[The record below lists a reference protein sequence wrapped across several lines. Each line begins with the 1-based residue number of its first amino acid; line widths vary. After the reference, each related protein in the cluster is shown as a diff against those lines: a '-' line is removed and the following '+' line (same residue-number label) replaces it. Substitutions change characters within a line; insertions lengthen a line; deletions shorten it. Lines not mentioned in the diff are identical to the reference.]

1 MGTNNNLGCIIF
13 FFSSNRKRFP
23 KLPGFVGYVSQ
34 FLAIV
39 SLLLPKCYLQTLIV
53 LNDGNTLA
61 FGVLLAL
68 EFGVILLC
76 NRIFY
81 GEFGGMYDLN
91 KIFFRTFFN
100 LSFYIP
106 IISSNWYFNCSNF
119 FEL

>member
-1 MGTNNNLGCIIF
+1 MYQFYANKSLGCIIR

-23 KLPGFVGYVSQ
+23 KLPGLVGYICQ

-53 LNDGNTLA
+53 LNDGNTLV

-76 NRIFY
+76 NKIFY
-81 GEFGGMYDLN
+81 GAFGGMYDLTHCLGLDLN
-91 KIFFRTFFN
+91 GLLTRR
-100 LSFYIP
+100 
-106 IISSNWYFNCSNF
+106 NF
-119 FEL
+119 